1 MDNRERIVRDIRSAL
16 EQERRIDLHRHP
28 LEVDFRGGSL
38 VLAGEVES
46 LAAKKLALEYAAA
59 FLGGGELEDRLLVRP
74 GEPLEDGALGDLVY
88 AALSGESAFDDLD
101 LYVRVQGADKE
112 SRSAPRDARG
122 RIEVQVSGG
131 VVTLSGSVESYTH
144 KALAGV
150 IVWWR
155 RGTRDVANNLSVA
168 HPLDDPDG
176 EMTDALR
183 MVLEKDRFVQEG
195 QIRVHCRDFTAV
207 LEGAVRSDLE
217 KELAEADAWYLLGVT
232 DVENRLKIL
241 G

>member
-1 MDNRERIVRDIRSAL
+1 MDSRDRIIKDVVSAL

-28 LEVDFRGGSL
+28 IEVDFRGKKL

-46 LAAKKLALEYAAA
+46 VAAKKLALEYAAA
-59 FLGGGELEDRLLVRP
+59 FVGGGALEDRLLVRP
-74 GEPLEDGALGDLVY
+74 GEAIEDGALGDLVY
-88 AALSGESAFDDLD
+88 AALSGESAFNDFD

-112 SRSAPRDARG
+112 FRSSPRNATGRMEVEVSR
-122 RIEVQVSGG
+122 G
-131 VVTLSGSVESYTH
+131 VVTLSGTVESYTH

-150 IVWWR
+150 LVWWR
-155 RGTRDVANNLSVA
+155 RGTRDVVNNLSVT

-183 MVLEKDRFVQEG
+183 MVLEKDRFVQEA
-195 QIRVHCRDFTAV
+195 QVRVHCRDFTAV
-207 LEGAVRSDLE
+207 LDGAVRSDLE

-232 DVENRLKIL
+232 DVENRLKVL